1 MAAPRRG
8 GLRSPP
14 PPRVASP
21 PNTPISGSSSS
32 CTERSEGSLPRT
44 ALHPPHLCITSVPPR
59 WGHSLHSVW
68 WWHSVALERAV
79 WGSERGTNVALVGCA
94 RNEWLSHGWETVG
107 GCCALGAAVLWG
119 HHTLGT
125 LCFGGCSSARAHS
138 TAPGGSGCCGGGM
151 GWERWAASLRVSSG
165 WAEVSK
171 RSSPLICTGT
181 GGSSQPRPAGSHS
194 DCPALR
200 CGHVCIFSRIK

>member
-44 ALHPPHLCITSVPPR
+44 ALHPPHLCTTSVPPR
-59 WGHSLHSVW
+59 WGRSLHSVW

-125 LCFGGCSSARAHS
+125 LCFGGAAVPGHTARRQGGLGAAGGEWAGRDGLLRPGLAAGGPRCQSAARLSSARGRG
-138 TAPGGSGCCGGGM
+138 APRSHGPL
-151 GWERWAASLRVSSG
+151 AATVIARGFGAATSVFL
-165 WAEVSK
+165 
-171 RSSPLICTGT
+171 
-181 GGSSQPRPAGSHS
+181 AG
-194 DCPALR
+194 
-200 CGHVCIFSRIK
+200 